1 MKVYRK
7 SKLFKIHVWM
17 VPLGRGAILLSG
29 LSVVLLI
36 LFQKGIVHGHYQ
48 HIERVTIS
56 LFGLW
61 FILILTGVAMAAF
74 IKCDVCGKRPTIQ
87 VRKINFPPPKP
98 KNELEALINDFYPI
112 EIRSKKFRCIHCG
125 TEYSLQD

>member
-1 MKVYRK
+1 
-7 SKLFKIHVWM
+7 M
-17 VPLGRGAILLSG
+17 VPLGRGAILSSG
-29 LSVVLLI
+29 LSLVLLI

-48 HIERVTIS
+48 YIEAVT
-56 LFGLW
+56 LCFFGLW
-61 FILILTGVAMAAF
+61 FILILTGATMAAF
-74 IKCDVCGKRPTIQ
+74 IKCDNCGKRPTIQ
-87 VRKINFPPPKP
+87 VKRINFPPEKP